1 MATDEK
7 GMALVV
13 YSLSRLARSTDPVL
27 TAKSKLAEVLNG
39 LLGRELSGAE
49 VNSGYDAD
57 QKKKILLTF
66 IHLICFVISAS
77 RKLMHT

>member
-1 MATDEK
+1 MKK
-7 GMALVV
+7 GMALMV

-39 LLGRELSGAE
+39 LLGRDLSDAE
-49 VNSGYDAD
+49 VSSECDVD
-57 QKKKILLTF
+57 QKKQVLLTF
-66 IHLICFVISAS
+66 IHLVCLVISAS

>member
-1 MATDEK
+1 MKK
-7 GMALVV
+7 GKALVV

-39 LLGRELSGAE
+39 LLGRELGDAE
-49 VNSGYDAD
+49 VNSGYDVD
-57 QKKKILLTF
+57 QKKQVLLTF
-66 IHLICFVISAS
+66 IHLICLVVSAS

>member
-1 MATDEK
+1 MKK

-13 YSLSRLARSTDPVL
+13 YSLSGLARSTDPVL

-39 LLGRELSGAE
+39 LLGRDLSDAE

-57 QKKKILLTF
+57 QKKQILLTF
-66 IHLICFVISAS
+66 IHLICLVITAS
-77 RKLMHT
+77 